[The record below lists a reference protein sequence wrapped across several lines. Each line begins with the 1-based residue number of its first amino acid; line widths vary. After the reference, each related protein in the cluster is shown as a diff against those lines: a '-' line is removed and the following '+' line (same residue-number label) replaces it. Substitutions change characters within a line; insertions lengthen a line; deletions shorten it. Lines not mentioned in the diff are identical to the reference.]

1 MLTAFSEVVRRAYE
15 GRMEVDSASASEL
28 EDVHM
33 SDEDSSSS
41 SDGTLSHITRRTLIN
56 GYGHDRY
63 DAMGTK
69 RKFFRSSLVWDPLQR
84 HLRNKIA
91 ATIDRNCA
99 DPMFNGWSN

>member
-1 MLTAFSEVVRRAYE
+1 
-15 GRMEVDSASASEL
+15 MEADSASASEL

-41 SDGTLSHITRRTLIN
+41 SDDTLNHITRRTLTN

-63 DAMGTK
+63 DALRIK

-84 HLRNKIA
+84 DLRNKMA
-91 ATIDRNCA
+91 ATIDARGRA
-99 DPMFNGWSN
+99 DALINGWSN

>member
-1 MLTAFSEVVRRAYE
+1 MRIREFSAQIALAFMRTAQT
-15 GRMEVDSASASEL
+15 
-28 EDVHM
+28 DVHM